1 MVNLVEKYQVMNK
14 YEEQAKQKNFQKIAG
29 IDEVGRGPLAGS
41 LVVAGVILDKPI
53 YGLDDSKKLTSKKIA
68 LLSQEI
74 KEKADK
80 YVIVEVRVTTIER
93 LGIKKAVHFGM
104 KKVIKKLDCDYALID
119 YEQVNTKVPSLA
131 IIRGDS
137 NSNSIAA
144 ASIIAKH
151 FRDEKMKKIHLK
163 YPNYGFNTHVG
174 YGTKNHM
181 EAIEKY
187 GILEGIHRK
196 NFKPISTMLGD

>member
-1 MVNLVEKYQVMNK
+1 MINLVEKYQIMNK
-14 YEEQAKQKNFQKIAG
+14 YEIKAQQNGYQQIAG

-53 YGLDDSKKLTSKKIA
+53 YGLDDSKKLTAKKIT
-68 LLSQEI
+68 LLSQQI
-74 KEKADK
+74 KQKASK
-80 YVIVEVRVTTIER
+80 YVIVEVRVATIER

-104 KKVIKKLDCDYALID
+104 KKVINQLECDYALID
-119 YEQVNTKVPSLA
+119 YEKVNTKVPSIA
-131 IIRGDS
+131 ITRGDS

-151 FRDEKMKKIHLK
+151 FRDEKMKKLHLK
-163 YPNYGFNTHVG
+163 YPNYGFDTHVG
-174 YGTKNHM
+174 YGTKKHM
-181 EAIEKY
+181 EAIKKY
-187 GILEGIHRK
+187 GILNNIHRK